1 MAHVHDNNVFQ
12 IKEEKN
18 SQRHFEMRIV
28 MKGLLPSSININKNK
43 RSKREKERWRAR
55 KGKKSNFLSN
65 FHNCL
70 YNFCHT
76 IRFFLSHD
84 TLALIVIY
92 GPVYIN
98 IFCNYLFVYIV
109 MVHDIAVVLPQV
121 SLLSISSCKHIA
133 LTILY
138 ITQLLCIVMFS
149 AKYTFK

>member
-1 MAHVHDNNVFQ
+1 
-12 IKEEKN
+12 
-18 SQRHFEMRIV
+18 

-43 RSKREKERWRAR
+43 RSKREKERWRAK

-109 MVHDIAVVLPQV
+109 MVHDCSSSSFSPFD
-121 SLLSISSCKHIA
+121 LLLQTYRPHD
-133 LTILY
+133 TLY
-138 ITQLLCIVMFS
+138 NTIVMHR
-149 AKYTFK
+149 YVQCEIYIQIVRY